1 MLYRNLYGEG
11 RPGGWSK
18 WRQQQ
23 WGLWTSMWEETQ
35 ANGAGPGLEEGAARL
50 TLRPRGPSYSHQ
62 QPGASAACSPTGL
75 AQSLRAGNVA
85 EDGGKLTRLLGAI
98 PLQPAGCALP
108 HPVLLFPWH
117 LGGHVQEGLWGP
129 YSLALC
135 PWEVSCQTRGRES

>member
-1 MLYRNLYGEG
+1 MG
-11 RPGGWSK
+11 RG
-18 WRQQQ
+18 
-23 WGLWTSMWEETQ
+23 
-35 ANGAGPGLEEGAARL
+35 GLEAGASGGSNSGASGPACGKKHRPMGQGAARL
-50 TLRPRGPSYSHQ
+50 TLRPPGPSYSHQ